1 MSNFDLSN
9 QNNDEVN
16 EGFTSNNQ
24 NNNNYSDF
32 TNKYDDDG
40 LTTAPVNKPVEE
52 VGSLSTPKP
61 SVSTRNEPTSRPRAE
76 RTPKPRSHTERSPRI
91 KCPNCGSADIK
102 YVTREKEGEK
112 NWGVICLMFI
122 VFWPVALYLAL
133 KKDTK
138 TYQVKQCQDC
148 GKEF

>member
-40 LTTAPVNKPVEE
+40 LTTAPVNKQVEE

-61 SVSTRNEPTSRPRAE
+61 SVSTRNETTSRPRAE
-76 RTPKPRSHTERSPRI
+76 RTPKPRTERTPRI
-91 KCPNCGSADIK
+91 KCPSCGSHDIK
-102 YVTREKEGEK
+102 YVTRTKEEDK
-112 NWGVICLMFI
+112 NWGVICLWFI
-122 VFWPVALYLAL
+122 FFWPVGVYKAL
-133 KKDTK
+133 KSSKK

-148 GKEF
+148 GREF

>member
-9 QNNDEVN
+9 QNNDDVK
-16 EGFTSNNQ
+16 EGLSTNQ
-24 NNNNYSDF
+24 NNYSNF

-52 VGSLSTPKP
+52 TGNLSIEKPIGST
-61 SVSTRNEPTSRPRAE
+61 E
-76 RTPKPRSHTERSPRI
+76 REPKPRSHTERSPRI

-148 GKEF
+148 GMEF